1 MFKELAHSVSD
12 EGLLLAPQCIT
23 EKNEPDPG
31 VSSSSVGTN
40 PISEGPVLMTKSS
53 SEGSTS

>member
-1 MFKELAHSVSD
+1 MFKGLAHSVSD

-23 EKNEPDPG
+23 EKMNQLPG

-40 PISEGPVLMTKSS
+40 PISEGPVLMT
-53 SEGSTS
+53 